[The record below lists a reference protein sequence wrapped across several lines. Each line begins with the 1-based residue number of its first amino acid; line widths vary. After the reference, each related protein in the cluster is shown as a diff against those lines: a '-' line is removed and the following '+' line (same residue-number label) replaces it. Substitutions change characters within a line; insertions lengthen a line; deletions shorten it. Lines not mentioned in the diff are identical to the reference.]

1 MIRYPIFILVLCLY
15 APVFGQELTLL
26 QSFSAAEKALEEK
39 DYSTAFR
46 LFKPL
51 AEQGNS
57 EAQANLALMYEHG
70 RGVKKDLVEAFK
82 WHSLAANQGL
92 AWAQT
97 NLGIAYAN
105 GRGVEQNDQE
115 AVKWFR
121 SAALKGKIRAQEL
134 LASMYDRG
142 RGAPQNQMSAAQWIN
157 PSNLMYIAELAKD
170 YGDMVHFETRDAEE
184 IVRNFD
190 IKCNSR
196 MDDRYLPLF
205 NIILARL
212 PSQNGNEIKTNTF
225 VLERDGEVRIVD
237 SHELS
242 NGRSFETVVFQI
254 NKWGELIP
262 MGGITSS
269 AVLNACFS
277 SFGPIWLI
285 E

>member
-1 MIRYPIFILVLCLY
+1 MIRYPIFILVLCLCV
-15 APVFGQELTLL
+15 PVFGQELTPL

-70 RGVKKDLVEAFK
+70 QGVKKNLVEAFK

-121 SAALKGKIRAQEL
+121 SAALKGKTRAQEL

-157 PSNLMYIAELAKD
+157 PSNLMYISELEKE
-170 YGDMVHFETRDAEE
+170 YGGMINFESRDAEE
-184 IVRNFD
+184 IVRSFD
-190 IKCNSR
+190 IKCNSK

-212 PSQNGNEIKTNTF
+212 SRQNENEIETSAF
-225 VLERDGEVRIVD
+225 ILERGGEVRIVD
-237 SHELS
+237 LHELS
-242 NGRSFETVVFQI
+242 NGQAFETVVFQI

-262 MGGITSS
+262 MGSITSS